1 MQQTCDRCAGP
12 AYRKYPTDLSALL
25 LGDLYYTRLSVSGV
39 SKDLTHSALVELF
52 QILHANI
59 SSNICKV
66 CHWTRELFFS

>member
-1 MQQTCDRCAGP
+1 MQQTCDPYAGP

-52 QILHANI
+52 QILHTNI

-66 CHWTRELFFS
+66 CH